1 MAEQN
6 TKIFLP
12 NAENEIRAWWAER
25 FGEAVPDDVREWLR
39 TLVRNEVAGI
49 RATEHKLDDA
59 TIQKIHEGR
68 RLCQTRLYHIEEDIS
83 RVQLQQANL
92 KKFLALQAEHT
103 ELSSQMFRIG
113 KEKASLLTE
122 QNELERFEEF
132 EPVNGRMQ
140 RITVYNKGIA
150 AARERQRQLAMDVED
165 TRRLVEEAQQQLT
178 VEEAKTNDTL
188 QAMNEAAMSMAETE
202 RLTAIAQE
210 NEAVYEKRAAECK
223 ELKQRKVLLQD
234 ESQEL
239 TNKAELLQS
248 DITALRLQQQTLEA
262 HKQMILRS
270 DSVQLMINEFSLASE
285 KRDKRV
291 LQLNQ
296 AIRQQEERDEQLNRL
311 FSEYQEIKAK
321 LDAKKEEIE
330 GHHKSNAGQD
340 SFTLQ
345 QRVLELRSRL
355 LLLRTCLVLW
365 KNLAAGFETI
375 EQEEASVTQLRLHAD
390 HLNHNMDI
398 LERELRQLTKQKE
411 QKQYQLTMS
420 KSQNVIELRGDL
432 AEGTPC
438 SVCGA
443 THHPWHGESI
453 TEQNALIN
461 AMKSEHDT
469 LMQEW
474 NNKELQMQE
483 LKADLIVTQTKL
495 DEKNKVLSRLY
506 DRQAQDTSQWQQF
519 QHLDHSFGDCSAATN
534 REARTTLINLLI
546 EKVGVEA
553 EKAEKELSAFTFHL
567 NAISSIGVI
576 AQQLQQQLT
585 DLNARLNEANTA
597 CQVTAGHVERRKRR
611 LQAANDDCS
620 QRFEALN
627 YAITIPEW
635 FNQWK
640 TAPESIKQRI
650 QQMREQWDSLQAEL
664 ARKEKSLEVINN
676 QLELYNRAIKQ
687 TITDITQ
694 CESSMNTAKEQA
706 EKSRNS
712 LARMA
717 FEVDGKSY
725 FAQAQLAY
733 GEQKKRSQEAAKHYD
748 GLLQRLLSIQSE
760 RDTVE
765 SNIHDMEQK
774 VADEQRELDIWTRN
788 YNATHPPVQMSELQR
803 VLADEREWTDI
814 RQRVRKVEV
823 ERLTTQNRIDY
834 VRAQIIALQA
844 DGVRPV
850 ADDGDS
856 ELAALQEQVKELEQQ
871 QRDVLHQI
879 AQYDFQIHLHQQA
892 ESRM

>member
-6 TKIFLP
+6 TRLFLP
-12 NAENEIRAWWAER
+12 NAENEIRSWWAER

-68 RLCQTRLYHIEEDIS
+68 RLCQTRLYHIEEDIA
-83 RVQLQQANL
+83 RVRLQQANL
-92 KKFLALQAEHT
+92 RKFLALQAEHT
-103 ELSSQMFRIG
+103 ELSNQMFRIG
-113 KEKASLLTE
+113 KEKASMLSE

-140 RITVYNKGIA
+140 RLLTYNKGIA
-150 AARERQRQLAMDVED
+150 QAREKQRQLAIEVND

-178 VEEAKTNDTL
+178 VEEMKTNDAL
-188 QAMNEAAMSMAETE
+188 QVMNEAAISMAEAE

-210 NEAVYEKRAAECK
+210 NEVVYETRTAECK
-223 ELKQRKVLLQD
+223 ELKMRKVLLLD

-239 TNKAELLQS
+239 TSNTEMLQK

-270 DSVQLMINEFSLASE
+270 DSVQLMIHEFSLASE

-296 AIRQQEERDEQLNRL
+296 AIRQQEERDEQLSRL
-311 FSEYQEIKAK
+311 FAEHQGIKAK

-330 GHHKSNAGQD
+330 GHRKSNAGQD

-345 QRVLELRSRL
+345 RRVLELKSRL

-365 KNLAAGFETI
+365 KSLAAGFETI
-375 EQEEASVTQLRLHAD
+375 EQEEMSVTQLRLHAD
-390 HLNHNMDI
+390 HLNHNIDN

-411 QKQYQLTMS
+411 QKQYQLAMS

-474 NNKELQMQE
+474 NKKELQMQE
-483 LKADLIVTQTKL
+483 LKDDLIVTQTKL
-495 DEKNKVLSRLY
+495 DEKNKVLSRLHE
-506 DRQAQDTSQWQQF
+506 RQTQDISQWQQF
-519 QHLDHSFGDCSAATN
+519 RHMDHSFGDCSAATN

-567 NAISSIGVI
+567 NAISNIGEVV
-576 AQQLQQQLT
+576 QQLQQQLT

-597 CQVTAGHVERRKRR
+597 CQVSAGHVERRKRR
-611 LQAANDDCS
+611 LQAANEDCS

-627 YAITIPEW
+627 YAISIPEW

-650 QQMREQWDSLQAEL
+650 QQMREQWDSLQENL
-664 ARKEKSLEVINN
+664 ARKEKSMEVINH
-676 QLELYNRAIKQ
+676 QLGLYDRAIKQ
-687 TITDITQ
+687 TIADITK

-712 LARMA
+712 LARMT
-717 FEVDGKSY
+717 FEGDGKNY
-725 FAQAQLAY
+725 FAQAQMAY
-733 GEQKKRSQEAAKHYD
+733 DEQKKQRQETAKRYD
-748 GLLQRLLSIQSE
+748 ELLQKLLSIQSK
-760 RDTVE
+760 RDTIE
-765 SNIHDMEQK
+765 RNIHEMEQQA
-774 VADEQRELDIWTRN
+774 ADEQRELDIWTRN

-844 DGVRPV
+844 DGIRPV

-856 ELAALQEQVKELEQQ
+856 ELTALQAQVKELEQQ
-871 QRDVLHQI
+871 QREVLHQI

>member
-6 TKIFLP
+6 TRIFLP
-12 NAENEIRAWWAER
+12 NAENEIRSWWAER
-25 FGEAVPDDVREWLR
+25 FGEAVPDDVREWLK

-59 TIQKIHEGR
+59 TLQKIHEGR
-68 RLCQTRLYHIEEDIS
+68 RLCQTRLYHIEEDIE
-83 RVQLQQANL
+83 RVRLQQANL
-92 KKFLALQAEHT
+92 RKFLALQAEHT
-103 ELSSQMFRIG
+103 ELSNQMFRIG
-113 KEKASLLTE
+113 KEKASMLTE

-140 RITVYNKGIA
+140 RLLTYNKGIA
-150 AARERQRQLAMDVED
+150 QAREKLRQLAIEVND

-178 VEEAKTNDTL
+178 VEDMKTNDAL
-188 QAMNEAAMSMAETE
+188 QVMNEAATSMAESE

-210 NEAVYEKRAAECK
+210 NEVIYETRTAECK
-223 ELKQRKVLLQD
+223 ELKMRKVLLLD

-239 TNKAELLQS
+239 TGNAEVLQK

-270 DSVQLMINEFSLASE
+270 DSVQLMIHEFSLASE

-296 AIRQQEERDEQLNRL
+296 AIRQQEERDEQLSRL
-311 FSEYQEIKAK
+311 FAEHQGIKAK

-330 GHHKSNAGQD
+330 GHRKSNAGQD

-345 QRVLELRSRL
+345 RRVLELKSRL

-365 KNLAAGFETI
+365 KSLAAGFETI
-375 EQEEASVTQLRLHAD
+375 EQEEMSVTQLRLHAD
-390 HLNHNMDI
+390 HLNHNIDN
-398 LERELRQLTKQKE
+398 LERELRQITKQKE
-411 QKQYQLTMS
+411 QKEYQLTMS

-469 LMQEW
+469 LMLEW
-474 NNKELQMQE
+474 NKKEQQMQE
-483 LKADLIVTQTKL
+483 LKDDLIITQTKL
-495 DEKNKVLSRLY
+495 DEKNKVLSRLHE
-506 DRQAQDTSQWQQF
+506 RQTQDISQWQQF
-519 QHLDHSFGDCSAATN
+519 RHLDHSFGDCSAATT

-567 NAISSIGVI
+567 NAISNIGEVV
-576 AQQLQQQLT
+576 QQLQQQLT

-597 CQVTAGHVERRKRR
+597 CQVSAGHVERRKRR
-611 LQAANDDCS
+611 LQAANEDCS

-627 YAITIPEW
+627 YAISIPEW

-664 ARKEKSLEVINN
+664 ARKEKSLEVINH
-676 QLELYNRAIKQ
+676 QLGLYDRAIKQ
-687 TITDITQ
+687 TIADITK
-694 CESSMNTAKEQA
+694 CESAMNTAKEQA

-712 LARMA
+712 LAKMT
-717 FEVDGKSY
+717 FEGDGKNY
-725 FAQAQLAY
+725 FAQAQMAY
-733 GEQKKRSQEAAKHYD
+733 DEQKKQRQETAKRYD
-748 GLLQRLLSIQSE
+748 ELQQKLLSIQSE
-760 RDTVE
+760 RDTIE
-765 SNIHDMEQK
+765 RNIHDMEQQA
-774 VADEQRELDIWTRN
+774 ADEQRELDIWTRN

-844 DGVRPV
+844 DGIRPV
-850 ADDGDS
+850 ADDGDN

-871 QRDVLHQI
+871 QREVLHQI

>member
-1 MAEQN
+1 
-6 TKIFLP
+6 
-12 NAENEIRAWWAER
+12 
-25 FGEAVPDDVREWLR
+25 
-39 TLVRNEVAGI
+39 
-49 RATEHKLDDA
+49 
-59 TIQKIHEGR
+59 
-68 RLCQTRLYHIEEDIS
+68 
-83 RVQLQQANL
+83 
-92 KKFLALQAEHT
+92 
-103 ELSSQMFRIG
+103 MFRIG
-113 KEKASLLTE
+113 KEKASMLTE

-140 RITVYNKGIA
+140 RLLTYNKGIA
-150 AARERQRQLAMDVED
+150 QAREKQRQLAIEVND

-178 VEEAKTNDTL
+178 VEEMKTNDAL
-188 QAMNEAAMSMAETE
+188 QVMNEAAISMAEAE

-210 NEAVYEKRAAECK
+210 NEVVYETRTAECK
-223 ELKQRKVLLQD
+223 ELKMRKVLLLD

-239 TNKAELLQS
+239 TSNTEMLQK

-270 DSVQLMINEFSLASE
+270 DSVQLMIHEFSLASE

-296 AIRQQEERDEQLNRL
+296 AIRQQEERDEQLSRL
-311 FSEYQEIKAK
+311 FAEHQGIKAK

-330 GHHKSNAGQD
+330 GHRKSNAGQD

-345 QRVLELRSRL
+345 RRVLELKSRL

-365 KNLAAGFETI
+365 KSLAAGFETI
-375 EQEEASVTQLRLHAD
+375 EQEEMSVTQLRLHAD
-390 HLNHNMDI
+390 HLNHNIDN

-411 QKQYQLTMS
+411 QKQYQLAMS

-474 NNKELQMQE
+474 NKKELQMQE
-483 LKADLIVTQTKL
+483 LKDDLIVTQTKL
-495 DEKNKVLSRLY
+495 DEKNKVLSRLHE
-506 DRQAQDTSQWQQF
+506 RQTQDISQWQQF
-519 QHLDHSFGDCSAATN
+519 RHLDHSFGDCSAATN

-567 NAISSIGVI
+567 NAISNIGEVV
-576 AQQLQQQLT
+576 QQLQQQLT

-597 CQVTAGHVERRKRR
+597 CQVSAGHVERRKRR
-611 LQAANDDCS
+611 LQAANEDCS

-627 YAITIPEW
+627 YAISIPEW

-650 QQMREQWDSLQAEL
+650 QQMREQWDSLQENL
-664 ARKEKSLEVINN
+664 ARKEKSMEVINH
-676 QLELYNRAIKQ
+676 QLGLYDRAIKQ
-687 TITDITQ
+687 TIADITK

-712 LARMA
+712 LARMT
-717 FEVDGKSY
+717 FEGDGKNY
-725 FAQAQLAY
+725 FAQAQMAY
-733 GEQKKRSQEAAKHYD
+733 DEQKKQRQETAKRYD
-748 GLLQRLLSIQSE
+748 ELLQKLLSIQSK
-760 RDTVE
+760 RDTIE
-765 SNIHDMEQK
+765 RNIHEMEQQA
-774 VADEQRELDIWTRN
+774 ADEQRELDIWTRN

-844 DGVRPV
+844 DGIRPV

-856 ELAALQEQVKELEQQ
+856 ELTALQAQVKELEQQ
-871 QRDVLHQI
+871 QREVLHQI